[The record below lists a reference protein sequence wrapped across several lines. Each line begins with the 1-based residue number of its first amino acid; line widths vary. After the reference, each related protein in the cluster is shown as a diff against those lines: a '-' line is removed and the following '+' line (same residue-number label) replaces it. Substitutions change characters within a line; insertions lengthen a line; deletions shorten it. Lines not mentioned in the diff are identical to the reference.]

1 MDTALILSIVGAIA
15 LVILLRVLKVSWL
28 FAVLAALVLLIG
40 VNIQWVKPFLE
51 ELGKAWGTNTVLGIS
66 ATAMLVLLF
75 LKVPVFISVFGGSL
89 IYFLFNPGI
98 NQIIFGQRSV
108 IGTENPSLLAIPF
121 FVCAGTFMNYSGVT
135 NRIMN
140 FCSAITGRMPGGLAQ
155 VNVLLS
161 TLMGGLSGSN
171 LADAAMEAKMLVPE
185 MEKQGFSKE
194 FSSVVTAASA
204 MITPLIPPGIAM
216 ILYGCI
222 ADVSIGKLFMS
233 GITVG
238 GSLCIAMMLLVHF
251 ISKKR
256 GYLPIR
262 NKKLTGKELW
272 GHLRPALLPLC
283 LPIIIIGGIRL
294 GVFTA
299 TEAGAIAILYA
310 IILGLLY
317 RELTLKGI
325 LQACKETVTTTGGIM
340 LIVSAASVFSW
351 VLTKERIPQQ
361 LTEFIVSICPN
372 KYAFLI
378 AVNIFVL
385 IVGMFIEG
393 NATMIVLVPLLA
405 PIAKQYGIDEIQF
418 AMIYIFNN
426 AIGALSPPMGTLMFV
441 TCSVTGCKTK
451 PFMKEAIPFYLLLIS
466 LLLLITFC
474 PPVTTAIVSLTYGG

>member
-1 MDTALILSIVGAIA
+1 MNILISVAA
-15 LVILLRVLKVSWL
+15 AAAL
-28 FAVLAALVLLIG
+28 FALLKFALKRPTAFAATAAAFVVIMLNSSAI
-40 VNIQWVKPFLE
+40 KPALE
-51 ELGKAWGTNTVLGIS
+51 VVGSTIGTNTVLGI
-66 ATAMLVLLF
+66 TAILMLVLLF
-75 LKVPVFISVFGGSL
+75 LKVPVFIAVFCASML
-89 IYFLFNPGI
+89 YFIFNPGI
-98 NQIIFGQRSV
+98 NQIVFGQKGV
-108 IGTENPSLLAIPF
+108 LGTESASLLAIPF
-121 FVCAGTFMNYSGVT
+121 FVCAGVFMNYSGVT
-135 NRIMN
+135 TRIMN
-140 FCSAITGRMPGGLAQ
+140 FCSAVTGRMPGGLAQ

-222 ADVSIGKLFMS
+222 ANVSIGKLFVS
-233 GITVG
+233 GFAVG
-238 GSLCIAMMLLVHF
+238 GTLCLSMMILVHF
-251 ISKKR
+251 ISIKR
-256 GYLPIR
+256 GYRPIR
-262 NKKLTGKELW
+262 TEKLGAKGLW
-272 GHLRPALLPLC
+272 ENLRPALLPLM

-294 GVFTA
+294 GIFTA
-299 TEAGAIAILYA
+299 TEAGSVAILYA
-310 IILGLLY
+310 VFLGLLY
-317 RELTLKGI
+317 KELNGKLL
-325 LQACKETVTTTGGIM
+325 LQACKETITTTAGIM

-361 LTEFIVSICPN
+361 LTEWIVSVCPN

-405 PIAKQYGIDEIQF
+405 PIAAQYGINEIQF
-418 AMIYIFNN
+418 AMVYIFNN

-441 TCSVTGCKTK
+441 VCGVTNCKTK
-451 PFMKEAIPFYLLLIS
+451 EFIKEAVPFYIMLVIV
-466 LLLLITFC
+466 LLLLTFC
-474 PPVTTAIVSLTYGG
+474 PPVTTAIVDLLY

>member
-1 MDTALILSIVGAIA
+1 MINALTLSIIGAVVLI
-15 LVILLRVLKVSWL
+15 VLLRVLKVSWVM
-28 FAVLAALVLLIG
+28 AILAGIVLLVG
-40 VNIQWVKPFLE
+40 VNIQWIKPSLE
-51 ELGKAWGTNTVLGIS
+51 ALGKSWGTNTVLGIS
-66 ATAMLVLLF
+66 AAMMMVLLF

-238 GSLCIAMMLLVHF
+238 GSLCIAMMILVHI
-251 ISKKR
+251 ISKRR
-256 GYLPIR
+256 GYMPIR
-262 NKKLTGKELW
+262 NSKLTWPEFW

-310 IILGLLY
+310 IILGLIY
-317 RELTLKGI
+317 RELSIKGI
-325 LQACKETVTTTGGIM
+325 IQACKETVCTTGGIM

-405 PIAKQYGIDEIQF
+405 PIARQYGIDEIQF

-451 PFMKEAIPFYLLLIS
+451 TFMKEAIPFYMLLVF
-466 LLLLITFC
+466 LLLLLTFC
-474 PPVTTAIVSLTYGG
+474 PPVTTAIVRLTYGG